1 MPMMNLAV
9 ALVLLALAIADGYTI
24 PLSNSSGPNSAATV
38 INITTIVSDSSRGD
52 QGKNSSLLGEALL
65 TELNDFVLTGSISTS
80 DVWLDAVA
88 GYAAAAGNRV
98 LYRTTTWTLL
108 EEGAKYEMVA
118 TFWARFRVVNS
129 SASSTSPLLI
139 CAMVAEWGAGSSERD
154 AAQAAV
160 EMVDRLQDNCGENDT
175 VALAFTSAATDTV
188 SGYLEGKIA
197 VNDAVALIRL

>member
-9 ALVLLALAIADGYTI
+9 TLVLLALAIADGYTI
-24 PLSNSSGPNSAATV
+24 PASNSSGPNSAATV

-52 QGKNSSLLGEALL
+52 QGKNSSLL
-65 TELNDFVLTGSISTS
+65 
-80 DVWLDAVA
+80 A
-88 GYAAAAGNRV
+88 GYAAAGNRV

-139 CAMVAEWGAGSSERD
+139 CAMVAEWGAGSSESD
-154 AAQAAV
+154 ATQAAV